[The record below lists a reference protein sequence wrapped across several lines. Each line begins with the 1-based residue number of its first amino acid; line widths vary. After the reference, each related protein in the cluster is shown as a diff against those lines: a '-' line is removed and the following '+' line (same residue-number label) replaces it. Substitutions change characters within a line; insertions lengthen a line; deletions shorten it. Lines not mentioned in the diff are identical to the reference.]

1 MKVILLQDVKAL
13 GKKGDVVNVSDGYA
27 RNMLLKKGLGKEA
40 NSQRHLNDLK
50 LQKANEEKVAQRR
63 IWRQHKQLAE
73 EMKDKE
79 VRVSVKAGE
88 GGRVFGSVST
98 KEIAEEI
105 KKQLGYEI
113 DKKKISAGCT
123 GEGTWLH
130 RDRYQA
136 AYQSDSEDAGS
147 CSRGISGNTE

>member
-27 RNMLLKKGLGKEA
+27 RNMLLKKGIGKEA
-40 NSQRHLNDLK
+40 NGQNINDLK
-50 LQKANEEKVAQRR
+50 LQKANEEKIA
-63 IWRQHKQLAE
+63 KENLEAAKKLAE

-79 VRVSVKAGE
+79 IRVSVKAGE

-113 DKKKISAGCT
+113 DKKKILLDAPVKALGYT
-123 GEGTWLH
+123 EIDIKLH
-130 RDRYQA
+130 TKVTAKMRVHVVEA
-136 AYQSDSEDAGS
+136 
-147 CSRGISGNTE
+147 

>member
-27 RNMLLKKGLGKEA
+27 RNMLLKKGIGKEA
-40 NSQRHLNDLK
+40 NGQNINDLK
-50 LQKANEEKVAQRR
+50 LQKANEEKIA
-63 IWRQHKQLAE
+63 KENLEAAKKLAE

-79 VRVSVKAGE
+79 IRVSVKAGE

-113 DKKKISAGCT
+113 DKKKILLDAPVKALGYT
-123 GEGTWLH
+123 EIGIKLH
-130 RDRYQA
+130 TKVTAQLKVKVE
-136 AYQSDSEDAGS
+136 SL
-147 CSRGISGNTE
+147 